1 MSIATPSPSL
11 KNLPSF
17 SQVSQTTPTESRRIH
32 IASEPYVVKGV
43 EIPYKNTSTNINK
56 SLEKINQAL
65 NFKQRFEE
73 TPISTRANE
82 VLGRAE
88 L

>member
-1 MSIATPSPSL
+1 M
-11 KNLPSF
+11 
-17 SQVSQTTPTESRRIH
+17 
-32 IASEPYVVKGV
+32 KGV

-73 TPISTRANE
+73 TNISTKANE
-82 VLGRAE
+82 MLGKAE
-88 L
+88 LETLKQQLGE